1 MALTPDGSTLVFT
14 GNEGRVQLLS
24 TSTYELTGTVQLS
37 PTNGYLED
45 VALSPNGSTAY
56 VTDAT
61 NNLLLVANLQTK
73 TQTSTISVG
82 SSPSPVVITPDGS
95 EAWVSTL
102 SGLDVVNLATGAV
115 NSVTLP
121 GEPGDIVFAP

>member
-1 MALTPDGSTLVFT
+1 
-14 GNEGRVQLLS
+14 
-24 TSTYELTGTVQLS
+24 
-37 PTNGYLED
+37 
-45 VALSPNGSTAY
+45 
-56 VTDAT
+56 
-61 NNLLLVANLQTK
+61 
-73 TQTSTISVG
+73 
-82 SSPSPVVITPDGS
+82 VITPDGS